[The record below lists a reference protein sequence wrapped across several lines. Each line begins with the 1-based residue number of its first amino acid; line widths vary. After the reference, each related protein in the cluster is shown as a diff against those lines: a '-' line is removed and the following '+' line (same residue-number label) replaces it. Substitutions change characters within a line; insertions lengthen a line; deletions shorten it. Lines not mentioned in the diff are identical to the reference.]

1 MCSSDLKL
9 QPAAGRA
16 GASEISGWQ
25 ANPPSETRR
34 REAYGKLRRVRKA
47 VEELP
52 RKVSNESI
60 CDPYR
65 KWTHMGEERILR

>member
-1 MCSSDLKL
+1 MLEIRTNEADNSAKIIVI
-9 QPAAGRA
+9 GV

-52 RKVSNESI
+52 RKVSNVKYI
-60 CDPYR
+60 WPVPKMD
-65 KWTHMGEERILR
+65 THG